1 LDIRGGTVALDVTDL
16 AGAPVSL
23 SVPEVMVMPDRVI
36 VELHSLHYLS
46 LVRMAT
52 LLVRDRGS
60 AEEIVQDAFLSI
72 HGAWA
77 KLRDQEKAVPY
88 LRQCVV
94 NKSRSVLRR
103 RMVEERYLG
112 RPLPD
117 APPAEQTAM
126 AILDRSAL
134 VSALRT
140 LPARQREAIVLRYY
154 GDLSEADTARAMG
167 ISCGAVKS
175 HTARGLCALRTALA
189 ESG

>member
-1 LDIRGGTVALDVTDL
+1 LDFHGGTIALDLTDV
-16 AGAPVSL
+16 ASGPVSL
-23 SVPEVMVMPDRVI
+23 SVPEVMPDRVI
-36 VELHSLHYLS
+36 VELHSLHYLP

-52 LLVRDRGS
+52 LLVRDRCT

-72 HGAWA
+72 HGAWS
-77 KLRDQEKAVPY
+77 KLRDPAKAVPY

-117 APPAEQTAM
+117 APAAEHTAM

-134 VSALRT
+134 VAALRL
-140 LPARQREAIVLRYY
+140 LPTRQREAIVLRYY
-154 GDLSEADTARAMG
+154 GDLSEADTAKAMG

-175 HTARGLCALRTALA
+175 HTARGLSALRTTLA
-189 ESG
+189 EAS

>member
-1 LDIRGGTVALDVTDL
+1 M
-16 AGAPVSL
+16 SL
-23 SVPEVMVMPDRVI
+23 SIPEVMPDRVI
-36 VELHSLHYLS
+36 VELHHLHYLP

-52 LLVRDRGS
+52 LLVRDRCT

-77 KLRDQEKAVPY
+77 KLRDPAKAVPY

-117 APPAEQTAM
+117 APPAEQSAM

-134 VSALRT
+134 VAALRM

-175 HTARGLCALRTALA
+175 HTARGLTALRTSLA
-189 ESG
+189 ESN

>member
-1 LDIRGGTVALDVTDL
+1 MDFRGGTVALGAADL
-16 AGAPVSL
+16 ATVPVSL
-23 SVPEVMVMPDRVI
+23 SAPEVMPDRVI

-52 LLVRDRGS
+52 LLVRDRCT

-72 HGAWA
+72 HGAWS
-77 KLRDQEKAVPY
+77 KLRDPAKAVPY

-103 RMVEERYLG
+103 RLVEERYLG

-117 APPAEQTAM
+117 APAAEHSAM
-126 AILDRSAL
+126 AVLDRSAL
-134 VSALRT
+134 VAALRL
-140 LPARQREAIVLRYY
+140 LPTRQREAIVLRYY
-154 GDLSEADTARAMG
+154 ADLSEADTATAMG
-167 ISCGAVKS
+167 ISRGAVKS
-175 HTARGLCALRTALA
+175 HTARGLVTLRTALA

>member
-1 LDIRGGTVALDVTDL
+1 MDVRGGTVALDVTDL
-16 AGAPVSL
+16 ASVPVSL
-23 SVPEVMVMPDRVI
+23 SLPEVMPDRVI
-36 VELHSLHYLS
+36 VELHSLHYLP

-52 LLVRDRGS
+52 LLVRDRCT

-77 KLRDQEKAVPY
+77 KLRDTEKAVPY

-117 APPAEQTAM
+117 APPAEQSAM

-134 VSALRT
+134 VAALRL

-154 GDLSEADTARAMG
+154 GDLSEADTAKAMA

-175 HTARGLCALRTALA
+175 HTARGLAALRVALA
-189 ESG
+189 ESAD

>member
-1 LDIRGGTVALDVTDL
+1 MDFRGGTVALDLTDV
-16 AGAPVSL
+16 ASGPVSL
-23 SVPEVMVMPDRVI
+23 SAPEVMPDRVI
-36 VELHSLHYLS
+36 VELHSLHYLQ

-52 LLVRDRGS
+52 LLVRDRCT

-72 HGAWA
+72 HGAWS
-77 KLRDQEKAVPY
+77 KLRDPAKAVPY

-117 APPAEQTAM
+117 APAAEHTAM

-134 VSALRT
+134 VAALRL

-154 GDLSEADTARAMG
+154 GDLSEADTAKAMG

-175 HTARGLCALRTALA
+175 HTARGLAALRTTLA
-189 ESG
+189 ETG

>member
-1 LDIRGGTVALDVTDL
+1 LNVLGGTVALDATDL
-16 AGAPVSL
+16 ATAPVSL
-23 SVPEVMVMPDRVI
+23 SVPEVMPDQVI
-36 VELHSLHYLS
+36 VELHSLHYLP

-52 LLVRDRGS
+52 LLLRDRCT

-77 KLRDQEKAVPY
+77 KLRDPEKAVPY
-88 LRQCVV
+88 LRRCVV
-94 NKSRSVLRR
+94 NRSRSVVRR

-112 RPLPD
+112 RPMPD

-126 AILDRSAL
+126 AILDRSAM
-134 VSALRT
+134 VAALRL

-175 HTARGLCALRTALA
+175 HTARGLTALRAALA

>member
-1 LDIRGGTVALDVTDL
+1 LDVRGGTVALDVTDL
-16 AGAPVSL
+16 ASVPVSL
-23 SVPEVMVMPDRVI
+23 SLPEVMPDRVI
-36 VELHSLHYLS
+36 VELHSLHYLP

-52 LLVRDRGS
+52 LLVRDRCT

-77 KLRDQEKAVPY
+77 KLRDTEKAVPY

-117 APPAEQTAM
+117 APAAEQSAM

-134 VSALRT
+134 VAALRL

-154 GDLSEADTARAMG
+154 GDLSEADTARAMA

-175 HTARGLCALRTALA
+175 HTARGLAALRIALA
-189 ESG
+189 ESAD